1 MSDSYASAVWVLDA
15 LFQMARV
22 GVDGVN
28 IHSYRGQ
35 ATSCFGSASPADSGR
50 DSWRPGTFE
59 LLRAPSRRATNGVTL
74 GGQSFGNETRS
85 GRLAGGRNAATI
97 APVDGVYV
105 VRLPAASAGL
115 LTFAAPRR

>member
-1 MSDSYASAVWVLDA
+1 LAVRTRGGQTNVL
-15 LFQMARV
+15 LIN
-22 GVDGVN
+22 DGSRQQTFAVRAQVN
-28 IHSYRGQ
+28 G
-35 ATSCFGSASPADSGR
+35 
-50 DSWRPGTFE
+50 PGTFE